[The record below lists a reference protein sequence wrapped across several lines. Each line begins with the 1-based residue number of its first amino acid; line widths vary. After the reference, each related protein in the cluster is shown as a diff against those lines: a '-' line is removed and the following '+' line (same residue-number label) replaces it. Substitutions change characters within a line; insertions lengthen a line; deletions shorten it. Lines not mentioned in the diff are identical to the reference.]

1 MITTLFNIFLLILVI
16 NSIILFGLI
25 VKEFSDSESEAPK
38 PMTPTRNIFFSI
50 WTISSVISFLGCLL
64 YYAYILV
71 LEIFF

>member
-1 MITTLFNIFLLILVI
+1 MITTLFNIFLLVLVI
-16 NSIILFGLI
+16 NSIILFGII
-25 VKEFSDSESEAPK
+25 VKELSGSELEGPK
-38 PMTPTRNIFFSI
+38 PMTPTRNLFFSI